1 VLAGCSRPPYLGD
14 FSRSTVPNGVS
25 VHTPVLG
32 GRRLTPT
39 LGWRLSLFAPPVR
52 LLSARRFVQCSGAL
66 CSSHNRARHL
76 RSSARRG
83 CPASHRV
90 FFTRVAYAPP
100 SRGSAL
106 RRWSHGSPRL
116 ILAVHTRDR
125 ALPKSLPLMR
135 ADRRRPPLP
144 PRPTPAAADRPL
156 AAFFHVGVCQL
167 PSQSTLWLSSGGR
180 LSATV
185 RPQ

>member
-1 VLAGCSRPPYLGD
+1 MWPNKACSRPPYPGD
-14 FSRSTVPNGVS
+14 FSFQYNAQRQLGPHSRTRRAAADASRWAGGFLGLLLQFGSST
-25 VHTPVLG
+25 HTA
-32 GRRLTPT
+32 
-39 LGWRLSLFAPPVR
+39 SC
-52 LLSARRFVQCSGAL
+52 SAQEPL

-76 RSSARRG
+76 CSSARLLA
-83 CPASHRV
+83 PASHRCL
-90 FFTRVAYAPP
+90 FTRAAYAPP

-135 ADRRRPPLP
+135 ADRTWPPLP

-156 AAFFHVGVCQL
+156 AAIFHVGV
-167 PSQSTLWLSSGGR
+167 
-180 LSATV
+180 
-185 RPQ
+185 

>member
-1 VLAGCSRPPYLGD
+1 
-14 FSRSTVPNGVS
+14 VPD
-25 VHTPVLG
+25 T
-32 GRRLTPT
+32 
-39 LGWRLSLFAPPVR
+39 
-52 LLSARRFVQCSGAL
+52 
-66 CSSHNRARHL
+66 NRARHQ

-135 ADRRRPPLP
+135 ADRTWPPLP
-144 PRPTPAAADRPL
+144 PRPTPAAADRPI
-156 AAFFHVGVCQL
+156 AAIFHVGVCQL
-167 PSQSTLWLSSGGR
+167 PSQSTLWLSSGGG
-180 LSATV
+180 
-185 RPQ
+185 